1 MYGVS
6 LLVYSYWV
14 LSGIDQEISSHVPR
28 GDSARP
34 PRPLGFVF
42 NLEPP
47 PSCDPPSA
55 YLSTSCHTLS
65 GVDHHLV
72 ED

>member
-1 MYGVS
+1 MYVS
-6 LLVYSYWV
+6 LLVYSHWV

-34 PRPLGFVF
+34 PRPLGFAFNGFAF
-42 NLEPP
+42 NLEP

-55 YLSTSCHTLS
+55 YLSTSDVVVAS
-65 GVDHHLV
+65 LV
-72 ED
+72 IP